1 MIVQEFISSPE
12 IITISAFIVAS
23 PDPTCSDEEIASLEE
38 AAKTVDE
45 GLEEIGSA
53 LVELEGKYY
62 KYVSVKYYVLN

>member
-38 AAKTVDE
+38 AAETVDE
-45 GLEEIGSA
+45 GLDM
-53 LVELEGKYY
+53 LVA
-62 KYVSVKYYVLN
+62 SI